1 MDKFHS
7 YDVGFA
13 NSPKNRP
20 HFHCVPDYWDHIL
33 KGNEYRVFQFLYFH
47 VADLIASNSRDVRM
61 WRKRANGGVWCPNAL
76 IAKRTGIGDRTV
88 DRALCAIEETGLIV
102 RVNREGHTKLEMRR
116 VFFVNHALLNRLDR
130 AWMSIKTEAWH
141 EDYDTYE
148 EYEDALQL
156 VVEQE
161 WAAILSEGRAA
172 AIEALI
178 AECGVDVGLPVKMA
192 GSPRQNG
199 GHSKIDS
206 DDRLLEVSSS
216 KKPAVSGETAS
227 VASQTVPSRR
237 RIPQGLLTPQA
248 APCQQEEKTTQP
260 QESLNT
266 TFRRRPTP
274 EQTPVR
280 KEPFAFSRAEKQ
292 IMDHWNRKE
301 SLRTHKLPGRGE
313 PSNTIL
319 SFRATLKKVMDG
331 TLFKGLEDTAQE
343 HARAYSVAEVIRAI
357 DAFAVADPALRKGVG
372 IDDFFFNQNRA
383 GGRNGFGRSWFLSA
397 LHGDV
402 RSAVGEMTD
411 HYPDLTEHLRN
422 KFISIIL
429 KGNTMPLDTIDKN
442 NMVKASAMIMELYHE
457 HEEQLSRL
465 NQTPEVI
472 VNKLMEHAARWNRN
486 GATTPSTLC
495 QPTLFKALVVEL
507 TKNGYL
513 RQDVTLTEDAP
524 EPMGRVGDIIADTR
538 TPDQKERDRVRAM
551 VYAWPE
557 TVREAMMKAKGIP
570 LDILD

>member
-1 MDKFHS
+1 MNMFS
-7 YDVGFA
+7 PYDIGFA

-20 HFHCVPDYWDHIL
+20 HYHCVPDYWDHIF
-33 KGNEYRVFQFLYFH
+33 KKSDYRVFQFVYFH
-47 VADLIASNSRDVRM
+47 IADLVASNTSEVRK
-61 WRKRANGGVWCPNAL
+61 WRKRANGGVWCSNNL
-76 IAKRTGIGDRTV
+76 IAKRTGLSDRTI
-88 DRALCAIEETGLIV
+88 DRALTSIEASGLLI
-102 RVNREGHTKLEMRR
+102 RVNRHTHKELKMRR
-116 VFFVNHALLNRLDR
+116 VFFVNHVLLSRLDK
-130 AWMSIKTEAWH
+130 AWMSVRTDAWH
-141 EDYDTYE
+141 EEFDTYE

-156 VVEQE
+156 AVEQE
-161 WAAILSEGRAA
+161 WSAVLAEGRDR

-178 AECGVDVGLPVKMA
+178 TECGVDVGYPAKMTGY
-192 GSPRQNG
+192 GSHFG
-199 GHSKIDS
+199 GHSKIYS

-227 VASQTVPSRR
+227 AVSQTVPSSRLM
-237 RIPQGLLTPQA
+237 PQGLLTPQA
-248 APCQQEEKTTQP
+248 APCQQEEKTPRP

-266 TFRRRPTP
+266 TFRRRPAP
-274 EQTPVR
+274 EQTPVH

-319 SFRATLKKVMDG
+319 SFRAALKKIMDG

-343 HARAYSVAEVIRAI
+343 HARAYSVAEVVRAI

-372 IDDFFFNQNRA
+372 IDDFFFNPNRA

-397 LHGDV
+397 LHGDI

-411 HYPDLTEHLRN
+411 HYPDLTEHLRK
-422 KFISIIL
+422 KFAYTIL
-429 KGNTMPLDTIDKN
+429 KGNPMPLDTIDKN
-442 NMVKASAMIMELYHE
+442 NMVKAAAMIMELYHE

-472 VNKLMEHAARWNRN
+472 ANKLMEHAARWNRN

-495 QPTLFKALVVEL
+495 QPTLFKALRVEL

-513 RQDVTLTEDAP
+513 RQDETLTEDTP

-538 TPDQKERDRVRAM
+538 TPEEKEKDRIRAM
-551 VYAWPE
+551 VISWPE
-557 TVREAMMKAKGIP
+557 AVRESMMKTKGIP